1 MWLRAMLVAVSGMLG
16 MWAMQVWLN
25 RVEMEI
31 LVEIH
36 TLQIQKV
43 HNLKFY
49 LVKFA
54 LKSDN
59 GVKSYLVFASTLC
72 NFCYCFLPFMVIT
85 N

>member
-1 MWLRAMLVAVSGMLG
+1 MMDFALVD
-16 MWAMQVWLN
+16 VWLN

-49 LVKFA
+49 FVKFA
-54 LKSDN
+54 LKSDDR
-59 GVKSYLVFASTLC
+59 VKSYSVFASTLC

-85 N
+85 D